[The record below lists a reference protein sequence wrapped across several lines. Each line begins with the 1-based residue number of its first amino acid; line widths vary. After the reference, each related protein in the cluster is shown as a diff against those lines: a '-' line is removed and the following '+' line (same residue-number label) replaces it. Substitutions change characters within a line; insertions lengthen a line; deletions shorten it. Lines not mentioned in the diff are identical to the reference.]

1 MAAVTLTS
9 TQVNNGPV
17 LGDRPG
23 LNVKRVLFSGRD
35 TSGLTLCTSVC
46 LQMVAIPD
54 GARVVDVLVKC
65 TGISTQVGNFT
76 VGDGS
81 STARYVSAISVT
93 ASSVL
98 SRMNVSGG
106 AGWRYSLTQSASTPF
121 VFAKFDTIDMT
132 FVALTSTNTMSIE
145 MSVWYLM
152 ERDANI

>member
-9 TQVNNGPV
+9 TQVNNGPI
-17 LGDRPG
+17 LSDRPG

-46 LQMVAIPD
+46 LQMVAVPD
-54 GARVVDVLVKC
+54 GARIVDVLVKC
-65 TGISTQVGNFT
+65 TGISTQVGNFS

-81 STARYVSAISVT
+81 VTARYMSAISVT

-98 SRMNVSGG
+98 TRMNVSGG
-106 AGWRYSLTQSASTPF
+106 AGFRYSVTQSD
-121 VFAKFDTIDMT
+121 FAKFDTIDMT

-152 ERDANI
+152 ERDANT